1 MIIKVLYSHARA
13 GQIWAVAP
21 EHIRVFTERYRRCS
35 ARSGARD
42 ATRENLRDH
51 TSEPPPTATDVDFP
65 TGSSNT
71 DSPSKNTGRRS
82 GEVREE
88 RHDHYTPFAA

>member
-13 GQIWAVAP
+13 GQIWTVAP
-21 EHIRVFTERYRRCS
+21 KRIRVKDIDAVLLAQ
-35 ARSGARD
+35 ARAMRPGKD
-42 ATRENLRDH
+42 LRDN
-51 TSEPPPTATDVDFP
+51 TSEPPPPATDVDFP

-71 DSPSKNTGRRS
+71 DGPSKNTGRRS